1 MLTLAVLV
9 HDLEEGRGKDP
20 VRYMTYLAETIWAVA
35 RKSSRMLNNME
46 ENLGILQLVRL
57 QICLKVRLY
66 NFATAFNHNV
76 GTNGVGK
83 TR

>member
-1 MLTLAVLV
+1 MWLGHNRMLTLVVLV
-9 HDLEEGRGKDP
+9 RDLEEELGKDP

-66 NFATAFNHNV
+66 NIATAV
-76 GTNGVGK
+76 
-83 TR
+83 